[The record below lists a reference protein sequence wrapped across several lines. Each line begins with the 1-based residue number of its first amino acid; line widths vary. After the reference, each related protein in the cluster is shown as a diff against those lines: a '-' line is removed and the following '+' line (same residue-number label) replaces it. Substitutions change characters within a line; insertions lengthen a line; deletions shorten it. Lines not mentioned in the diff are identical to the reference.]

1 MMHSKVD
8 LHTHTTHSDGACT
21 PHELI
26 QKAKEAGIDIIS
38 VTDHDNTKGIKE
50 ATLIGKELGVEV
62 IPGVEISS
70 EISNREIHILG
81 YFFDPDNQELEHYLN
96 FFRAER
102 IKRAG
107 RIINKL
113 KNLGFDID
121 LEDVLNNARNS
132 AVGRPHIANVMLEK
146 GIVSSYF
153 EAFNKYIGN
162 GSPAYEKKV
171 YVSPQS
177 AFRIIN
183 DAGGLSFIAHPGNM
197 PENLVKDLIE
207 SGVDGIEVVHP
218 SHSVLQQKFYRGIVN
233 SYFLL
238 ECGGSDYHGGKRDD
252 DSNFGEYY
260 TNTSAIDAMRKRL
273 LKFSA

>member
-1 MMHSKVD
+1 MNSKVD
-8 LHTHTTHSDGACT
+8 LHTHTRYSDGACT
-21 PHELI
+21 PLELI
-26 QKAKEAGIDIIS
+26 QKAKDVGIDIIS
-38 VTDHDNTKGIKE
+38 VTDHDNIKGIKE
-50 ATLIGKELGVEV
+50 AALIGKELGIEV

-81 YFFDPDNQELEHYLN
+81 YFFDLDNQELEHYLN
-96 FFRAER
+96 FFREER
-102 IKRAG
+102 IKRAA

-132 AVGRPHIANVMLEK
+132 AVGRPHIAQVMLEK

-171 YVSPQS
+171 YISPQS
-177 AFRIIN
+177 AFRIIS

-197 PENLVKDLIE
+197 PENLLKDLIE

-218 SHSVLQQKFYRGIVN
+218 SHSALQQKFYKGIVN

-238 ECGGSDYHGGKRDD
+238 ECGGSDYHGGKRED
-252 DSNFGEYY
+252 DSNLGQYY
-260 TNTSAIDAMRKRL
+260 TNTSVIDAMRKRL

>member
-1 MMHSKVD
+1 MQSKVD
-8 LHTHTTHSDGACT
+8 LHTHTTYSDGACS
-21 PHELI
+21 PGELI
-26 QKAKEAGIDIIS
+26 QKAKEKGIDIIS
-38 VTDHDNTKGIKE
+38 ITDHDNTKGIKE
-50 ATLIGKELGVEV
+50 ATNAGKDLGVEV

-96 FFRAER
+96 FFREER

-107 RIINKL
+107 RIVNKL
-113 KNLGFDID
+113 RNLGFDID
-121 LEDVLNNARNS
+121 LEDVLNKARNS
-132 AVGRPHIANVMLEK
+132 TVGRPHIAQVMLEK

-162 GSPAYEKKV
+162 GSPAHEKKV
-171 YVSPQS
+171 HLSPQS
-177 AFRIIN
+177 AFRIIS
-183 DAGGLSFIAHPGNM
+183 DAGGLSFIAHPGNIR
-197 PENLVKDLIE
+197 ENLLKDLIE

-218 SHSVLQQKFYRGIVN
+218 SHSSLQQRFYRGIVN

-252 DSNFGEYY
+252 NSNLGQYF